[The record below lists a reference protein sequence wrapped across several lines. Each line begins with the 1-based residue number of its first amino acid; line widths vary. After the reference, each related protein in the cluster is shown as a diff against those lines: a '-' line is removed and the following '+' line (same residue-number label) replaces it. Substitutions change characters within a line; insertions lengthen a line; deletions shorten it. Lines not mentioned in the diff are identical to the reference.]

1 MITQETLRKIE
12 DEEKL
17 QSKLCKLP
25 HDFLREVSEYLKK
38 KKAVAGEKGEDWE
51 YRAASQRF
59 QNIIQMR
66 ERKVLNFT
74 LSYVRSGAVPEDM
87 TAEEREL
94 FESVVRSI
102 QEFQARNKKVMAG
115 EKTDMLTVAFLS
127 DLPQFVGI
135 DMAAYGPYK
144 AGDIATVPAD
154 NAKVIA
160 EKGAGEIV
168 EV

>member
-12 DEEKL
+12 DEER
-17 QSKLCKLP
+17 QHSKLSKLP
-25 HDFLREVSEYLKK
+25 QDFLREVSDYLKK
-38 KKAVAGEKGEDWE
+38 KEAVAGENGQDWE

-59 QNIIQMR
+59 HSIQEMR

-87 TAEEREL
+87 TPEEREL
-94 FESVVRSI
+94 FDSVVRSI
-102 QEFQARNKKVMAG
+102 QEFQAKSKQVMAG
-115 EKTDMLTVAFLS
+115 EKTEMLAVAFLS
-127 DLPQFVGI
+127 NLPEFVGV
-135 DMAAYGPYK
+135 DMAVYGPYK